1 MLGDAGNIASIVGL
15 LVSLVGLDIAIW
27 QLARLRGETRAAR
40 EAAEE
45 TRRAVARDLAISDIS
60 RINERVQALIEMHR
74 RGEWN
79 RALDTYPSI
88 RKGLIDIR
96 SRYPGLLGD
105 DSERIREWISQ
116 IQNIQLN
123 VEATNENV
131 PQETATDF
139 NSLLIE
145 IQSMLVELEI
155 KLQQSG

>member
-15 LVSLVGLDIAIW
+15 LVSLVGLGIAIW

-79 RALDTYPSI
+79 RALYQVA
-88 RKGLIDIR
+88 LIMAR
-96 SRYPGLLGD
+96 
-105 DSERIREWISQ
+105 
-116 IQNIQLN
+116 N
-123 VEATNENV
+123 
-131 PQETATDF
+131 
-139 NSLLIE
+139 
-145 IQSMLVELEI
+145 
-155 KLQQSG
+155 